1 MLGIAGAYLLRAVA
15 ESNVLPSTAVAAVAI
30 VYALAWL
37 VWASR
42 AKSGDWLTGAV
53 YAGTSAL
60 ILAPMLWELMF
71 RFNVLPAA
79 IAAVIV
85 AGFAVAAWALAWKR
99 EIAPVS
105 WVAILAA
112 AATALVL
119 AIASHQLIPFVAALL
134 AIVLICEYDVLRGR
148 VSGVRVLA
156 SLAAD
161 AAVWV
166 LIYIYSSQAS
176 TRESYPQLGATALV
190 VPGLILFLI
199 FGASVV
205 HGTLWVKKRI
215 TIFETIQT
223 TAAFLLTASG
233 LLYFGSPA
241 SVIAFGIACLALA
254 GAGYALILTRF
265 KSADERR
272 NLIVFA
278 SWSGALML
286 AGSLICLPAKLQPAW
301 LGSWAVAASWTGVR
315 ILRLNFQLHALVFL
329 LTAAVGSGL
338 LNWMANELAGTA
350 AGGAAM
356 VVYLVALLTIACYLG
371 VAQAHDEKWRQPLFV
386 ITFAVMA
393 AGVLTALLVQG
404 MTALIALKVI
414 PGAHHLAFIRTL
426 SICVLAIGMAFGGA
440 RFNRTELTKF
450 GYATLA
456 LLALKLVV
464 EDLRSGHLAF
474 IAASISLFA
483 VTLIVVPR
491 VARLAPKVRDT
502 LSVKNKGVAP
512 LPH

>member
-1 MLGIAGAYLLRAVA
+1 
-15 ESNVLPSTAVAAVAI
+15 
-30 VYALAWL
+30 
-37 VWASR
+37 
-42 AKSGDWLTGAV
+42 
-53 YAGTSAL
+53 
-60 ILAPMLWELMF
+60 
-71 RFNVLPAA
+71 
-79 IAAVIV
+79 
-85 AGFAVAAWALAWKR
+85 
-99 EIAPVS
+99 
-105 WVAILAA
+105 
-112 AATALVL
+112 
-119 AIASHQLIPFVAALL
+119 
-134 AIVLICEYDVLRGR
+134 
-148 VSGVRVLA
+148 
-156 SLAAD
+156 
-161 AAVWV
+161 
-166 LIYIYSSQAS
+166 
-176 TRESYPQLGATALV
+176 
-190 VPGLILFLI
+190 LFLI

-254 GAGYALILTRF
+254 GAGYALILTKF
-265 KSADERR
+265 KSAEERR

-286 AGSLICLPAKLQPAW
+286 AGSLLCLPAKLQPAW
-301 LGSWAVAASWTGVR
+301 LGGWAVAASWTGVR

-356 VVYLVALLTIACYLG
+356 TVYLAALLTIACYMG

-440 RFNRTELTKF
+440 RFNRTELTKI

-491 VARLAPKVRDT
+491 VARMTPKVKGT
-502 LSVKNKGVAP
+502 FSVKDKGITP